1 MPKNHRQNTNFQIAH
16 FIAGACH
23 TPDGA
28 WSQLCDLKEDRQRA
42 IDHFKVQE
50 LRTEAEEIKAKWI
63 IENSDNVVDIKL
75 AEAMLLE
82 IENGRRDGKIHY
94 DAALEEIAFI
104 DECMSRLEN
113 LRQYKDLPEQEAHEA
128 SQQEE
133 WKLELIRR
141 AENSLATVGFVPTDH
156 FATMRLHPEF
166 QDEILPKIQEMSKR
180 CKAAGI
186 EGFQRELS
194 QLPQF
199 LLEA

>member
-1 MPKNHRQNTNFQIAH
+1 MPKNHRQNTNFQIAN
-16 FIAGACH
+16 FLAGSCH

-28 WSQLCDLKEDRQRA
+28 WSMLCDLREDRQRA
-42 IDHFKVQE
+42 VDHFKVQE
-50 LRTEAEEIKAKWI
+50 LRTEAEEFKAKWI
-63 IENSDNVVDIKL
+63 LANSSDPVDLKL
-75 AEAMLLE
+75 AEATLLE
-82 IENGRRDGKIHY
+82 IENGRREGKIHY

-104 DECMSRLEN
+104 DECIARLKP
-113 LRQYKDLPEQEAHEA
+113 LRKYKSLPEQEAHEA

-141 AENSLATVGFVPTDH
+141 AENSLATVGFIPTDH

-180 CKAAGI
+180 FKAAGMD
-186 EGFQRELS
+186 GFQRELS
-194 QLPQF
+194 ELPQF

>member
-50 LRTEAEEIKAKWI
+50 LRTEAEEMKAKWI
-63 IENSDNVVDIKL
+63 IENSDNAVDIKL

-94 DAALEEIAFI
+94 DAALDEIAFI

>member
-50 LRTEAEEIKAKWI
+50 LRTEAEEMKAKWI
-63 IENSDNVVDIKL
+63 IENSDNAVDIKL

-94 DAALEEIAFI
+94 DAALDEIAFI
-104 DECMSRLEN
+104 DECMVRLDN
-113 LRQYKDLPEQEAHEA
+113 LRQYKNLPEQEAHEA

-141 AENSLATVGFVPTDH
+141 AENCLATVGFISTDH

-180 CKAAGI
+180 FKAAGI